1 MNSPLNP
8 MNSLRIHSLSRASSN
23 SKRQTY
29 RHVYGKTTKRGKN
42 YLVRQKLVY
51 FAKMKLTE
59 TKCGVNVLLL
69 ERKWPKIVIEFTNWM
84 DGGELEGKLD
94 SN

>member
-1 MNSPLNP
+1 
-8 MNSLRIHSLSRASSN
+8 
-23 SKRQTY
+23 
-29 RHVYGKTTKRGKN
+29 
-42 YLVRQKLVY
+42 
-51 FAKMKLTE
+51 MKLTE

-69 ERKWPKIVIEFTNWM
+69 ERKWSKILIVTTNWM